1 MVVDKGPFRQLLQ
14 YQRPSTKDN
23 HIPHQQKLRD
33 EVVEKA
39 KVAIQHLMEHLGVW
53 FIIFFLLYYPYFCV

>member
-1 MVVDKGPFRQLLQ
+1 MVVDKGPFCQLLQ

-23 HIPHQQKLRD
+23 DIPHRKKLHD

-39 KVAIQHLMEHLGVW
+39 KVAIQRLMEHLGVW